1 MPQYIPF
8 PRGQADDRIINQI
21 RNLFSKEWLA
31 VFKWRDFVMAISWLA
46 LLLIMK
52 EAGKRSRKLVFLKAL
67 GPLTVTGLSIAV
79 TAGLHL
85 SCSSKTKE
93 FNPKCVRVVGTVPK
107 GLPHETVSWWFP
119 MSHVGAKIVLAL
131 LVCAIDVLESIS
143 ISKALAYKNQYE
155 LSATQELTGLGL
167 ANVVGSAFQCYT
179 TTGSFSRSAIM
190 DNVGAKTQVAG
201 WVGGLIVML
210 VLLLLT
216 PVFRNMPQ
224 NAQGAIIVSALIGL
238 LQIKEW
244 RFLWRVNKFD
254 WLVFNAAMLGVWFAG
269 VELGLAIAIGLS
281 VALTLYKSAFPHT
294 AVLGHLP
301 GTTVYRSVKQYA
313 SAKQIDAMLLVC
325 VDAPLF
331 FANVG
336 PVADALRVYEK
347 QYHQAASAP
356 FKDGGAAAAGG
367 PRSPLRA
374 IVLDL
379 SPVSDMDASA
389 VHFLASYVR
398 QTRARGIDVALANPS
413 CQVAKQLARARLDA
427 LVGRDRV
434 YVRVGDAVDDLRN
447 ALPLV
452 AKADEDAGKS
462 DDTAKEGSGS
472 RGRTGGGG
480 NDEEKV

>member
-1 MPQYIPF
+1 M
-8 PRGQADDRIINQI
+8 INQL

-31 VFKWRDFVMAISWLA
+31 VFKWRDFVMAVSWLA
-46 LLLIMK
+46 LLLVMK
-52 EAGKRSRKLVFLKAL
+52 EAGKRSRRLVFLKAL

-85 SCSSKTKE
+85 GCTSKTKE
-93 FNPKCVRVVGTVPK
+93 FNPRCVRVVGKVPK
-107 GLPHETVSWWFP
+107 GLPHETATWWFP
-119 MSHVGAKIVLAL
+119 MSNVGAKVGLAL

-143 ISKALAYKNQYE
+143 IAKALAYKNQYE
-155 LSATQELTGLGL
+155 LAATQELTGLGL
-167 ANVVGSAFQCYT
+167 ANIVGSAFSCYT

-238 LQIKEW
+238 LQLKEW

-269 VELGLAIAIGLS
+269 VEIGLAIAIGLS
-281 VALTLYKSAFPHT
+281 VALALYKSAFPHT
-294 AVLGHLP
+294 AVLGRLP
-301 GTTVYRSVKQYA
+301 GTTVYRNVRQYA
-313 SAKQIDAMLLVC
+313 SAKQVDGMLLVR

-347 QYHQAASAP
+347 QYHQAAAAS
-356 FKDGGAAAAGG
+356 FKDGGALPGG

-374 IVLDL
+374 IILDL

-434 YVRVGDAVDDLRN
+434 YVRVGDAVDDLQN
-447 ALPLV
+447 ALPLQAAA
-452 AKADEDAGKS
+452 AKEEDAKS
-462 DDTAKEGSGS
+462 DDTAREGQE
-472 RGRTGGGG
+472 RK
-480 NDEEKV
+480 DDEKV

>member
-1 MPQYIPF
+1 M
-8 PRGQADDRIINQI
+8 INQL

-31 VFKWRDFVMAISWLA
+31 VFKWRDFVMATSWL
-46 LLLIMK
+46 LLLLLMK

-85 SCSSKTKE
+85 GCSSKTKD
-93 FNPKCVRVVGTVPK
+93 FNPKCVRVVGKVPK
-107 GLPHETVSWWFP
+107 GLPHQTATWWFP
-119 MSHVGAKIVLAL
+119 MSNAGAKVGLAL

-143 ISKALAYKNQYE
+143 IAKALAYKNRYE
-155 LSATQELTGLGL
+155 LAATQELTGLGL
-167 ANVVGSAFQCYT
+167 ANIVGSAFQCYT

-190 DNVGAKTQVAG
+190 DNVGATSQVAG

-216 PVFRNMPQ
+216 PIFRNMPQ

-254 WLVFNAAMLGVWFAG
+254 FLVFNAAMLGVWFAG
-269 VELGLAIAIGLS
+269 VELGLAISIGLS

-294 AVLGHLP
+294 AVLGRLP
-301 GTTVYRSVKQYA
+301 GTTVYRNVRQYA
-313 SAKQIDAMLLVC
+313 SAKQIDGMLLVR

-347 QYHQAASAP
+347 QYHQAASAESTNTDVLP
-356 FKDGGAAAAGG
+356 GG

-374 IVLDL
+374 VVIDL

-398 QTRARGIDVALANPS
+398 QTRQRGVDVALANPS
-413 CQVAKQLARARLDA
+413 CQVAKQMARAKLDE

-447 ALPLV
+447 ALPLPV
-452 AKADEDAGKS
+452 AKEEDGKS
-462 DDTAKEGSGS
+462 DDTAREEEEKEKEK
-472 RGRTGGGG
+472 TGG
-480 NDEEKV
+480 EKV